1 MGTMEAQSL
10 LGKLCTFIPFPNS
23 HVLVFLAK
31 AIASGLVGKM
41 LSRDS
46 LTIVWRLDSGLHA
59 LYCAWSRG
67 YIYVHL
73 EHWDGPS
80 LKQRGEGVLRA
91 ARVKAMGRP

>member
-1 MGTMEAQSL
+1 M
-10 LGKLCTFIPFPNS
+10 P
-23 HVLVFLAK
+23 VFLAN

-59 LYCAWSRG
+59 LHCAGGSG

-73 EHWDGPS
+73 EHWEGPS
-80 LKQRGEGVLRA
+80 LKQRGEGEFRE